1 MGGAA
6 GIHLRDCGTPAGFEN
21 TRKMQTGREELSP
34 KARARRAP
42 RAPGVY
48 LMRDAA
54 GLVVYV
60 GKAKDLKRR
69 LASYFAPRTRL
80 TPKVAAMM
88 DTVHDLEWHEVR
100 TETESLLLEGR
111 LIKRWRPR
119 WNILFRDDKQ
129 FPQIRVDLQDPVPR
143 FRIVRARTSETARH
157 YGPFPH
163 QRAVR
168 RALNEM
174 RTKFGI
180 LLGDAAPE
188 RLPDGRWRLYSGAR
202 AEIQRH
208 ANEVTE
214 EEYRKRVDDA
224 CAFLDGKAAEWA
236 EAVEAEMRAAAEAR
250 DYEKAADMR
259 DLLEALRRTTEKS
272 RRFLRENP
280 LPRRDEAA
288 ALAALAAALGLERP
302 PATAEC
308 FDISH
313 ISGTLAV
320 ASMVR
325 FVDGQADKSGYRRF
339 RIRSFEGNDDFRA
352 MQEVVGRRYTRLH
365 EEHRAF
371 PELVIIDG
379 GLGQV
384 HAALAA
390 FREHDLAPPPLI
402 GLAKREETVVFPDG
416 RELKLPRH
424 DVGLALL
431 MRIRDEAHRF
441 ANDFNAELRTR
452 KLRESVLDEMPGLGP
467 ARRKALL
474 EAFGSIQALRKAT
487 EAEIAEVPGF
497 GEATARELR
506 KFLDTRTR
514 RTPEDPEGTD

>member
-1 MGGAA
+1 
-6 GIHLRDCGTPAGFEN
+6 
-21 TRKMQTGREELSP
+21 MQPDREELSP
-34 KARARRAP
+34 KAKARRAP
-42 RAPGVY
+42 HTPGVY
-48 LMRDAA
+48 LMKDAA

-60 GKAKDLKRR
+60 GKAKDLKKR
-69 LASYFAPRTRL
+69 LASYFVPRQRM

-88 DTVHDLEWHEVR
+88 DTVADMEWHEVR
-100 TETESLLLEGR
+100 SETEALLLEGK

-129 FPQIRVDLQDPVPR
+129 FPQVRVDLADALPK
-143 FRIVRARTSETARH
+143 FRIVRARTTDACR
-157 YGPFPH
+157 YFGPFPH
-163 QRAVR
+163 QQAVR
-168 RALNEM
+168 RTLNEM
-174 RTKFGI
+174 RKKFGI
-180 LLGDAAPE
+180 LLADSTPTA
-188 RLPDGRWRLYSGAR
+188 LPDGTWKLYDDAR
-202 AEIQRH
+202 SEIQKH
-208 ANEVTE
+208 ANVVKAEEYADRVTE
-214 EEYRKRVDDA
+214 A
-224 CAFLDGKAAEWA
+224 CAFLEGKVESWS
-236 EAVEAEMRAAAEAR
+236 EQVEADMRKAAEAR
-250 DYEKAADMR
+250 DYEKAASLR
-259 DLLEALRRTTEKS
+259 DLLDALKRTTEKS

-280 LPRRDEAA
+280 LPRRDEAG
-288 ALAALAAALGLERP
+288 ALTSLAAALGLERP

-339 RIRSFEGNDDFRA
+339 KIKSFEGNDDFRS

-384 HAALAA
+384 GAALAA
-390 FREHDLAPPPLI
+390 FKEHDLAPPPLI
-402 GLAKREETVVFPDG
+402 GLAKREETIVFPDG

-441 ANDFNAELRTR
+441 ANDFNAELRSR
-452 KLRESVLDEMPGLGP
+452 KLRESLLDEMPGLGP
-467 ARRKALL
+467 KRKDALL
-474 EAFGSIQALRKAT
+474 AHFGSIQKLRKASA
-487 EAEIAEVPGF
+487 AEIAEVAGLSDKLA
-497 GEATARELR
+497 GEVKTYLEAR
-506 KFLDTRTR
+506 
-514 RTPEDPEGTD
+514 G

>member
-1 MGGAA
+1 
-6 GIHLRDCGTPAGFEN
+6 
-21 TRKMQTGREELSP
+21 MQTDREELSP
-34 KARARRAP
+34 KAKARRAP
-42 RAPGVY
+42 HTPGVY
-48 LMRDAA
+48 LMKDAA

-60 GKAKDLKRR
+60 GKAKDLKKR
-69 LASYFAPRTRL
+69 LASYFVPRQRM

-88 DTVHDLEWHEVR
+88 DTVADMEWHEVR
-100 TETESLLLEGR
+100 SETEALLLEGK

-129 FPQIRVDLQDPVPR
+129 FPQVRVDLADALPK
-143 FRIVRARTSETARH
+143 FRIVRARTTDACR
-157 YGPFPH
+157 YFGPFPH
-163 QRAVR
+163 QQAVR
-168 RALNEM
+168 RTLNE
-174 RTKFGI
+174 RRKKFGI
-180 LLGDAAPE
+180 LLADSTPTA
-188 RLPDGRWRLYSGAR
+188 LPDGTWKLYDDAR
-202 AEIQRH
+202 SEIQKH
-208 ANEVTE
+208 ANVVTVEEYAARVTE
-214 EEYRKRVDDA
+214 A
-224 CAFLDGKAAEWA
+224 CAFLEGKVESWGEQVEADMRKAAA
-236 EAVEAEMRAAAEAR
+236 DR
-250 DYEKAADMR
+250 DYEKAASLR
-259 DLLEALRRTTEKS
+259 DLLDALKRTTEKS

-280 LPRRDEAA
+280 LPRRDEAS
-288 ALAALAAALGLERP
+288 ALTSLAAALGLERP

-339 RIRSFEGNDDFRA
+339 KIKSFEGNDDFRS

-384 HAALAA
+384 GAALAA
-390 FREHDLAPPPLI
+390 FKEHDLVPPPLI
-402 GLAKREETVVFPDG
+402 GLAKREETIVFPDG

-441 ANDFNAELRTR
+441 ANDFNAELRSR
-452 KLRESVLDEMPGLGP
+452 KLRESLLDEMPGLGP
-467 ARRKALL
+467 KRKDALL
-474 EAFGSIQALRKAT
+474 AHFGSIQKLRKAT
-487 EAEIAEVPGF
+487 AAEIAEVAGLSDKLA
-497 GEATARELR
+497 GEVKAYLEAR
-506 KFLDTRTR
+506 
-514 RTPEDPEGTD
+514 G